1 MQSFLF
7 FSLQYLNH
15 EYDLFT
21 LIILVVLTFGK
32 RNYDLSFQNKLLI
45 ILRISIKI
53 EFVIE
58 IYDDNYAL
66 FLLNKYLKHSKYG
79 I

>member
-1 MQSFLF
+1 MQTFLF

-21 LIILVVLTFGK
+21 LIILVVLTFEK
-32 RNYDLSFQNKLLI
+32 KNYGLSFKIKLLI

-58 IYDDNYAL
+58 IYEDIYAL
-66 FLLNKYLKHSKYG
+66 YLFNKYLKQSKYE